1 MMMVPGGR
9 GWPANTGGPVIMAT
23 ADPVNLASLLND
35 AKCFALVRQHRKH
48 AVSAAGGL
56 LCRLGGRSAAGGTLI
71 GDDLAQVFD
80 VVSGEGGHSVLAD
93 PVDPQ
98 AAVFGEHVDGEVFQP
113 VFALAEQVGDV
124 PDREAGADRRH
135 DQAA

>member
-1 MMMVPGGR
+1 MR
-9 GWPANTGGPVIMAT
+9 IMEKFF
-23 ADPVNLASLLND
+23 S
-35 AKCFALVRQHRKH
+35 KH

-80 VVSGEGGHSVLAD
+80 AVSGEGGHSVLAD

-98 AAVFGEHVDGEVFQP
+98 AAVFGEHVDREVVPP
-113 VFALAEQVGDV
+113 VFALAEEVGEV
-124 PDREAGADRRH
+124 ADREDGADRRY